1 MATIFDVAQLAG
13 VSIKTVS
20 RVVNREP
27 NIRPETIEKVNK
39 AIEKLAY
46 EPHRGARLMRS
57 AKSGLIGIMTGL
69 FSADDQSP
77 TTAGLSD
84 VHLLRGANRACREAG
99 KTPLM
104 ADIGGDP
111 EAISGL
117 LATFTSHRVEGV
129 IYVAP
134 YHQQVALPKPRG
146 TPLVLANCFDASDTP
161 AVLPDDALGQARA
174 VEHLARLG
182 HRRIAYVG
190 LHEDMVAGRLR
201 KAAFSEACARLGL
214 AASDCPAR
222 VGATTDRLDPFAPLP
237 KVLDELLQQP
247 TRPTALCV
255 GSDVMAVHAIRHL
268 ESRGLRL
275 PQDMALMGFDNDPV
289 LCDNVRPRLSTV
301 VLPYER
307 MGSEAVSLL
316 LAMIDG
322 RSDEV
327 ARRVLVAGDVI
338 DRESATPPRA

>member
-20 RVVNREP
+20 RVVNREA

-39 AIEKLAY
+39 AIEMLAY

-57 AKSGLIGIMTGL
+57 AKSGLIGIVTGL
-69 FSADDQSP
+69 FSAVDQSP

-99 KTPLM
+99 KTLLM

-111 EAISGL
+111 DAVFDL
-117 LATFTSHRVEGV
+117 LATFASHRVEGV

-146 TPLVLANCFDASDTP
+146 TPLVLANCFDVSNTP
-161 AVLPDDALGQARA
+161 AVLPDDALGQDRA

-201 KAAFSEACARLGL
+201 KAAFSAACARLGL

-222 VGATTDRLDPFAPLP
+222 VGATMDKLGLFDPLP
-237 KVLDELLQQP
+237 AVLDELLRQP
-247 TRPTALCV
+247 NRPTALCV
-255 GSDVMAVHAIRHL
+255 GNDVMAVHAIRHL

-275 PQDMALMGFDNDPV
+275 PQDMSLMGFDNDPV

-316 LAMIDG
+316 LAMIQG
-322 RSDEV
+322 RAAEV
-327 ARRVLVAGDVI
+327 SRPVLVAGDVI

>member
-20 RVVNREP
+20 RVVNRET

-39 AIEKLAY
+39 AIEMLAY
-46 EPHRGARLMRS
+46 VPHRGARLMRS
-57 AKSGLIGIMTGL
+57 AKSGLIGIVTGL
-69 FSADDQSP
+69 FSAGDQSP

-99 KTPLM
+99 KTLLM
-104 ADIGGDP
+104 ADIGDDP
-111 EAISGL
+111 DAVSDL
-117 LATFTSHRVEGV
+117 LATFTSHRVEGM

-134 YHQQVALPKPRG
+134 YHQQVTLPKPRG
-146 TPLVLANCFDASDTP
+146 TPLVLANCFDTSDTP
-161 AVLPDDALGQARA
+161 AVLPDDTLGQTRA
-174 VEHLARLG
+174 VEHLVRLG

-201 KAAFSEACARLGL
+201 KTAFSEACARLGL
-214 AASDCPAR
+214 TASDCPAR
-222 VGATTDRLDPFAPLP
+222 VGATIDKLNPFAPLP
-237 KVLDELLQQP
+237 AVLDALLLRP
-247 TRPTALCV
+247 NRPTALCV
-255 GSDVMAVHAIRHL
+255 GNDVMAVHAIRHL
-268 ESRGLRL
+268 ESRGLKL
-275 PQDMALMGFDNDPV
+275 PQDMALMGFDNDLV

-322 RSDEV
+322 RTAEV
-327 ARRVLVAGDVI
+327 SRRVLVAGDVI